1 MAYSERFTLEQAKQL
16 IIDNSSDE
24 ESISEHEEITD
35 YSDVEFTDE
44 KGNEP
49 FLVEDS
55 ADDDDEIKYTLQSSN
70 VQNDSSNSDLGS
82 SDESNDNEKSKTFVS
97 KCGNIVWQNEPV
109 YNKCGRRGRKS
120 NDEKEKN
127 QAQRVVLDLSE
138 NLKGSGRNIT
148 CDNFFTSLSLIQ
160 MLKKEKLTLLRTSRI
175 NFGHKDD
182 LVETKIPAIL
192 SKSGRCHACPRIK
205 DKKTA
210 LKCSKCNKPTCRDH
224 VFMICRNCSTN

>member
-82 SDESNDNEKSKTFVS
+82 SDESNDNEKSKTFS
-97 KCGNIVWQNEPV
+97 
-109 YNKCGRRGRKS
+109 
-120 NDEKEKN
+120 
-127 QAQRVVLDLSE
+127 
-138 NLKGSGRNIT
+138 
-148 CDNFFTSLSLIQ
+148 
-160 MLKKEKLTLLRTSRI
+160 MI

>member
-82 SDESNDNEKSKTFVS
+82 SDKSNDNEKSKTFVS

-109 YNKCGRRGRKS
+109 YNKCGRRGMMNS
-120 NDEKEKN
+120 
-127 QAQRVVLDLSE
+127 
-138 NLKGSGRNIT
+138 
-148 CDNFFTSLSLIQ
+148 
-160 MLKKEKLTLLRTSRI
+160 MI

-192 SKSGRCHACPRIK
+192 SKSGRCHAFPRIK